1 MRGASSRLAIL
12 VLIALSGCKGS
23 ITIEEVEV
31 SLSPLSGAQGQT
43 LTLFVTGI
51 GTSFEADNP
60 ETEEYDVDPAV
71 NLVGESGGL
80 VLRRVT
86 VDNPHR
92 ARVSLAI
99 TPDAPVT
106 GRDVE
111 PARIRV
117 ETSGETFEFDFEVL
131 SLSSLPGVVL
141 EPDSGLAGISG
152 LVVDVSP
159 QEGTTLFDEGTVVSF
174 PEFSGVT
181 VSDTSYLAPTGH
193 VKVTIT
199 IDDEA
204 AEQSFPVTVTTGSDV
219 ATHPF
224 RVISGEGGPRLTLS
238 PSEAQRGSSVEVGL
252 VVSGGDVEMTLDP
265 SDMELRFPY
274 NPQITVESLEYLDPT
289 TASATLL
296 VGEDAPLG
304 SFQAIL
310 ESGGSIAKGTFR
322 VLPAAGTDP
331 FLRLFP
337 SVVEQGVDNQL
348 LSIFGVYTSFSIE
361 SEVVIVPGDGIDVE
375 SFLVLNAVEA
385 VATLSVATD
394 APLDTSVFKV
404 TTEGEVASAGITVIE
419 PMSLRVNVVPEEVQQ
434 GADHFPLS
442 LEVVGADLLAATTIS
457 VTFPDESGVSLTRL
471 DVPSSTKVDISVDV
485 DSTAPTGVSMLTLSV
500 DGQLAT
506 AHLVITPSTGG
517 TSMTI
522 DPPFFSIPSGEVSI
536 TLKGTGTSWS
546 SGVHELL
553 FSEPSIE
560 IVDFR
565 VDGPTTAVA
574 TVVGPAWIQDRRAV
588 AWIVSPSDIVGAW
601 WMLLPPGYRKME
613 LNPVPAEVER
623 GSTGNLFLAQGEST
637 GFVDGLTSAYTPPGS
652 GLRVSRVDVD
662 NPELAIVEVDVST
675 DAPVGVYGLTL
686 STGGETALASISV
699 LEATSPKTA
708 SLTSSVVPFSAVEAG
723 TWNNIDIDGVGT
735 TFTSTVT
742 TVRAPAPEY
751 ETDLGLRP
759 PPTVRDVSTLDVDMW
774 PDPSITGYTMPIE
787 VKTDLEVVRACVSV
801 VANPLTDPFPVLD
814 PLVLT
819 AGQETTL
826 EVTASGTS
834 PPDFT
839 SDTPSVTSLTAGVT
853 VLDVTVDSTTV
864 AWVQLDVAD
873 DVTSPVLLRFQ
884 HGTAYD
890 WWFVLPALPTPPAIM
905 LTGSPTLVCGTC
917 DGLLQVQSSGFMF
930 DPASLRSA
938 SPGRV
943 MFVDSTTSTGARS
956 AEVHYDTAISEV
968 AESVSLYLMPEA
980 SPWSMPLRIDLAAA
994 DVNLVGIPSSVFET
1008 IPTEGPDY
1016 LGFTPGT
1023 GSRLGLWSVLGGD
1036 VTGPPWRIV
1045 GSDGISVMSRS
1056 DGTRV
1061 AALIDP
1067 ALERHYVSLGEAAH
1081 AGSSYW
1087 AGLDDVLP
1095 GITHFEAEP
1104 NDSFL
1109 GAEGL
1114 AGPGLDAVLASVDGP
1129 GDVDFF
1135 QLTYSG
1141 SAPACY
1147 EAVSARWIAGA
1158 FTSPYLAMS
1167 LLDDVGRDVRSIVG
1181 GDGFETMDPILCTD
1195 GAASGYRIVVS
1206 GLAGTTGPYLLL
1218 PRWPI
1223 IVSEVDHTA
1232 PFVEVSG
1239 PPGTDLAAYRVQI
1252 LDASSGAER
1261 GSVSLASLG
1270 TMPADGHV
1278 VVASPGAVSGADIES
1293 AIMDLMTVPYVARVC
1308 HTGHLT
1314 CDAVQV
1320 GGSTGGFGEGA
1331 VVDVADM
1338 PAGRLWGIDSND
1350 NAADFRKLVT
1360 DTPGGANALPVP

>member
-1 MRGASSRLAIL
+1 MRGATSRLAIL

-51 GTSFEADNP
+51 GTSFEADDP

-106 GRDVE
+106 GGDVE

-159 QEGTTLFDEGTVVSF
+159 EEGTTLFDEGTVVSF

-181 VSDTSYLAPTGH
+181 VSDTRYAAATGH
-193 VKVTIT
+193 VKVTIA

-224 RVISGEGGPRLTLS
+224 RIISGEGGPRLTLS
-238 PSEAQRGSSVEVGL
+238 PSEAQRGFSVEVGL

-289 TASATLL
+289 TASAALL

-304 SFQAIL
+304 SYQAIL

-348 LSIFGVYTSFSIE
+348 LSIFGVYTSFSGV
-361 SEVVIVPGDGIDVE
+361 SEVIIVPGDGIDVE

-404 TTEGEVASAGITVIE
+404 TTEGEDACAGITVIE
-419 PMSLRVNVVPEEVQQ
+419 PTSLRVNVVPEEVQQ

-442 LEVVGADLLAATTIS
+442 LEVVGADLLAATTVS

-500 DGQLAT
+500 DDQTAT

-522 DPPFFSIPSGEVSI
+522 DPPFLSIPSGEV
-536 TLKGTGTSWS
+536 TVTFKGSGTSWS
-546 SGVHELL
+546 SGVHELV
-553 FSEPSIE
+553 FSDPSIE

-565 VDGPTTAVA
+565 VDGPTTVVA

-662 NPELAIVEVDVST
+662 SPELAIVEVDVST

-686 STGGETALASISV
+686 ATGGETALASISV
-699 LEATSPKTA
+699 LEASVPKTA
-708 SLTSSVVPFSAVEAG
+708 SVVPLPRVQAG
-723 TWNNIDIDGVGT
+723 GWTTIQIDGGGT
-735 TFTSTVT
+735 SFLSTVT
-742 TVRAPAPEY
+742 TVRAPAPDY
-751 ETDLGLRP
+751 ETDLGLSP
-759 PPTVRDVSTLDVDMW
+759 PPVVSSVDSLTVDMS
-774 PDPSITGYTMPIE
+774 PDPAITGHTMPIE
-787 VKTDLEVVRACVSV
+787 VKTDLEIVRACISIL
-801 VANPLTDPFPVLD
+801 ADLADPYPVLD

-826 EVTASGTS
+826 VVTASGVDIAT
-834 PPDFT
+834 
-839 SDTPSVTSLTAGVT
+839 DTPSVASLTAGVT
-853 VLDVTVDSTTV
+853 VMDVTVDSSTV
-864 AWVQLDVAD
+864 ARVQLDVAE
-873 DVTSPVLLRFQ
+873 DVTSPVELRFQ

-890 WWFVLPALPTPPAIM
+890 WRLVLPALPTPPAVV
-905 LTGSPTLVCGTC
+905 LTGSPTLACGTC
-917 DGLLQVQSSGFMF
+917 DGVLQVESSGFMF

-938 SPGRV
+938 SPGRM

-956 AEVHYDTAISEV
+956 AEVRHDTAISEV

-980 SPWSMPLRIDLAAA
+980 SPWSMPLGIDLAAA
-994 DVNLVGIPSSVFET
+994 DVDLVGIPSSVFET
-1008 IPTEGPDY
+1008 IPTEGPDF

-1045 GSDGISVMSRS
+1045 GSDGISVTGRN

-1061 AALIDP
+1061 TALIDP
-1067 ALERHYVSLGEAAH
+1067 DSERHYVSLGDSMH
-1081 AGSSYW
+1081 AGSGYW

-1114 AGPGLDAVLASVDGP
+1114 AGPGFDAVLASIDGP

-1223 IVSEVDHTA
+1223 VVSEVDHTA

-1239 PPGTDLAAYRVQI
+1239 PPDTDLAAYRVQV

-1270 TMPADGHV
+1270 LMPADGHV

-1293 AIMDLMTVPYVARVC
+1293 AVMDLMTVPYVARVC

-1320 GGSTGGFGEGA
+1320 GGSAGGFGEGA

-1360 DTPGGANALPVP
+1360 DTPGETNALPVP